1 MSTMKTTKIKIQ
13 RRKNSRSEIA
23 AIAERTKK
31 DRRCAEGKC
40 DLKIVDP
47 EQGILFLEAKG
58 DVAHH
63 DLKSFKI
70 VEK

>member
-31 DRRCAEGKC
+31 TVAV
-40 DLKIVDP
+40 LKGNVI
-47 EQGILFLEAKG
+47 
-58 DVAHH
+58 
-63 DLKSFKI
+63 
-70 VEK
+70 